1 MGTVTGASLP
11 PHKVVRTQASSS
23 ACPPSSLWSR
33 AGRPSPHLPQPC
45 RCFLHT
51 AGAWGRAGESQ
62 GVASSSPHPRGR
74 GRQQGAATEAA
85 RAWPGGVAEGT
96 PGSLHLGRGRAAIR
110 PRASGDLAGRAPG
123 AQCGATPPPGPPPV
137 CHLSSEA
144 GGLTGSSRS
153 SPEAWVLLPGAGVN
167 GGRPP
172 TALPRTQAE
181 GALRGQCVGLAKAPG
196 PPSDVREGRLHRHTS
211 PGWGGSGA
219 QAGPR
224 PGSQKQRVTKS
235 QAAA

>member
-1 MGTVTGASLP
+1 MRARVWPAAALTPGAGAGS
-11 PHKVVRTQASSS
+11 K
-23 ACPPSSLWSR
+23 
-33 AGRPSPHLPQPC
+33 GRPPRLPGPG
-45 RCFLHT
+45 L
-51 AGAWGRAGESQ
+51 
-62 GVASSSPHPRGR
+62 GV
-74 GRQQGAATEAA
+74 
-85 RAWPGGVAEGT
+85 
-96 PGSLHLGRGRAAIR
+96 L
-110 PRASGDLAGRAPG
+110 PRAHQGPSTWVGAGLQSDQGPRETLRAEHPG
-123 AQCGATPPPGPPPV
+123 PSVVPPPPGPPPV

-153 SPEAWVLLPGAGVN
+153 SPEAWGLLPGAGVN

-181 GALRGQCVGLAKAPG
+181 GALRGQCVGLAKAPR

>member
-1 MGTVTGASLP
+1 MRARVWPAAALTPGAGAGS
-11 PHKVVRTQASSS
+11 K
-23 ACPPSSLWSR
+23 
-33 AGRPSPHLPQPC
+33 GRPPRLPGPG
-45 RCFLHT
+45 L
-51 AGAWGRAGESQ
+51 
-62 GVASSSPHPRGR
+62 GV
-74 GRQQGAATEAA
+74 
-85 RAWPGGVAEGT
+85 
-96 PGSLHLGRGRAAIR
+96 L
-110 PRASGDLAGRAPG
+110 PRAHQGPSTWVGAGLQSDQGPRETLRAEHPG
-123 AQCGATPPPGPPPV
+123 PSVVPPPPGPPPV

-167 GGRPP
+167 GGRLP

-196 PPSDVREGRLHRHTS
+196 PPSGVREGRLHRHTS

>member
-110 PRASGDLAGRAPG
+110 PRASGDLAGRAPR
-123 AQCGATPPPGPPPV
+123 AQCGATPPRALPPV

-196 PPSDVREGRLHRHTS
+196 PPSGVREGRLHRHTS